1 MQFVMIF
8 KKEDDFMKINWK
20 VRLKN
25 HTFWLTVVPA
35 TVTFVYCLLSAFDIV
50 PGISEVTVINA
61 LTAIITGL
69 TALGVLVDPTTKGL
83 DDSERAMRYEVPVD
97 DREAPPQEED

>member
-1 MQFVMIF
+1 
-8 KKEDDFMKINWK
+8 MKINWK

-25 HTFWLTVVPA
+25 PTFWLTVVPA

-69 TALGVLVDPTTKGL
+69 TALGVLVDPTTKGVG
-83 DDSERAMRYEVPVD
+83 DSERALCYECPVD
-97 DREAPPQEED
+97 DHGEYPEAEG

>member
-1 MQFVMIF
+1 M
-8 KKEDDFMKINWK
+8 
-20 VRLKN
+20 
-25 HTFWLTVVPA
+25 
-35 TVTFVYCLLSAFDIV
+35 

-83 DDSERAMRYEVPVD
+83 DDSERAMRYEVPAND
-97 DREAPPQEED
+97 HEEYPDAEA

>member
-1 MQFVMIF
+1 
-8 KKEDDFMKINWK
+8 MKINWK

-25 HTFWLTVVPA
+25 PTFWHTVVPA
-35 TVTFVYCLLSAFDIV
+35 KVTFVYCLLSAFDIV

-69 TALGVLVDPTTKGL
+69 TALGVLVDPTTKGVG
-83 DDSERAMRYEVPVD
+83 DSERALCYECPAD
-97 DREAPPQEED
+97 DHGEYPEAEG

>member
-25 HTFWLTVVPA
+25 PTFWLTVVPA

-83 DDSERAMRYEVPVD
+83 NDSERAMQYEIPVD

>member
-1 MQFVMIF
+1 
-8 KKEDDFMKINWK
+8 MKINWK

-25 HTFWLTVVPA
+25 PTFWLTVVPA
-35 TVTFVYCLLSAFDIV
+35 TVTFVYCLLSAFGIV

-69 TALGVLVDPTTKGL
+69 TALGVLVDPTTEGVG
-83 DDSERAMRYEVPVD
+83 DSERAMRYEVPAND
-97 DREAPPQEED
+97 HEEYPDAEA

>member
-1 MQFVMIF
+1 
-8 KKEDDFMKINWK
+8 MKINWK

-25 HTFWLTVVPA
+25 VTFWMTMVPA
-35 TVTFVYCLLSAFDIV
+35 TITFIYAVLAAFGITPGLSQ
-50 PGISEVTVINA
+50 S
-61 LTAIITGL
+61 TAINTGVAIVTAL
-69 TALGVLVDPTTKGL
+69 AALGVLVDPTTKGL

>member
-1 MQFVMIF
+1 
-8 KKEDDFMKINWK
+8 MKINWK

-25 HTFWLTVVPA
+25 PTFWLTIVPA
-35 TVTFVYCLLSAFDIV
+35 TVTFVYCLLSAFDVV

-69 TALGVLVDPTTKGL
+69 TALGVLVDPTTDGL
-83 DDSERAMRYEVPVD
+83 GDSERALRYEIPVND
-97 DREAPPQEED
+97 HEEYPDAEA

>member
-1 MQFVMIF
+1 
-8 KKEDDFMKINWK
+8 MKINWK

-25 HTFWLTVVPA
+25 PTFWLTVVPA
-35 TVTFVYCLLSAFDIV
+35 TVTFVYFLLSAFDIV

-69 TALGVLVDPTTKGL
+69 TALGVLVDPTTKGVG
-83 DDSERAMRYEVPVD
+83 DSERALCYECPAD
-97 DREAPPQEED
+97 DHGEYPEAEG